1 MGMTLMILS
10 DAEKYKW
17 MTDIKAIMTSTM
29 NADKSKLVPDSSPSI
44 SFTFCFENAHSSST
58 GSQANVFVDCR
69 FRGVKKEKT
78 SLVPL
83 GR

>member
-1 MGMTLMILS
+1 MKATWFEAQQTCCSMGTTLMILS

-44 SFTFCFENAHSSST
+44 SFIFCFENAHSS
-58 GSQANVFVDCR
+58 
-69 FRGVKKEKT
+69 
-78 SLVPL
+78 
-83 GR
+83 